1 MKKSILFITILF
13 TISLCHSQNKLEN
26 EILEAYDKSVSSQT
40 DQFQP
45 IIDSLKAS
53 FIKTKDPIYN
63 YWIAFAMYR
72 QAILSMIN
80 KNDNKALKI
89 LQKGIER
96 LEKSSNKSS
105 ENLALQGSMLSF
117 SINFQSDLAAI
128 ISAKANI
135 LYNKAIQ
142 ENDHNLRA
150 YLGVGR
156 SDYYKPTEYGGGL
169 KVESFL
175 KQALNKPDKSGNH
188 ALAPTWG
195 RNQVYYYLASYYKR
209 ENRIGEA
216 KLFCSNG
223 LKLFPDDRQL
233 KELKKGLG
241 LN

>member
-1 MKKSILFITILF
+1 MLL
-13 TISLCHSQNKLEN
+13 TISLSYSQNKLEK
-26 EILEAYDKSVSSQT
+26 EIFEAYDKSVSSQT

-45 IIDSLKAS
+45 IIDRLNTS
-53 FIKTKDPIYN
+53 FIETKDPIYD

-72 QAILSMIN
+72 QSILFMTN
-80 KNDNKALKI
+80 KNEKKALKI

-96 LEKSSNKSS
+96 LEKSSYRNS
-105 ENLALQGSMLSF
+105 EILALQGSMLSF

-142 ENDHNLRA
+142 ENDNNLRA

-175 KQALNKPDKSGNH
+175 KQALNKPDKSYNH

-195 RNQVYYYLASYYKR
+195 RNQVYYYLASYYEK

-233 KELKKGLG
+233 NELKKVLG